1 MRISDWSS
9 DVCSSDL
16 AGDPTLILASPTGWS
31 KAQPAGRSALMMGG
45 ESGRDPNE
53 ADSRLESLKE
63 RLRQADQDEAV
74 RTGSTQKGV
83 DQGTRL
89 GNRVVA
95 ELVGGNPGGGC
106 VGRFFGG
113 VFIS

>member
-45 ESGRDPNE
+45 ESGRDPTE
-53 ADSRLESLKE
+53 EDSRLESLKE
-63 RLRQADQDEAV
+63 RLRPAGQDDAV
-74 RTGSTQKGV
+74 RTGSTEKGL
-83 DQGTRL
+83 DQGSSLR
-89 GNRVVA
+89 NRVPA
-95 ELVGGNPGGGC
+95 ESVGGISGGGLIGDRQS
-106 VGRFFGG
+106 VE
-113 VFIS
+113 